1 MAWET
6 EDIIDAGGLYRT
18 SFGKMMDGTVYD
30 DGMLNVH
37 KGVTALGDQYDI
49 GTPAGLE
56 LIQKAVNV
64 GAASAA
70 AGFALTPIVYDPEV
84 IDITRKQ
91 TPLQTIFKKRTNYG
105 KTANY
110 YRLTGRGAAE
120 WGTEDAAL
128 NEADDT
134 REAVSSDIKFLR
146 VTGRVTG
153 VAHASGAHFYNAL
166 QEEVMEKSK
175 SMGMEIENSI
185 INGDTA
191 TTATEPNGLIKLLT
205 ANNTAVGAAITLE
218 DVNDLLDDC
227 FVDLGAINLMI
238 TDAYTL
244 TAIRQQM
251 QDFVRYQDPVK
262 VAWGMDAVAFNS
274 NHGVVPIMASQYMPT
289 GSGSRRVI
297 ACDTQTIEQRVLVDV
312 SYEDLAKT
320 ADSMKFF
327 MKSYRC
333 LIDRFPEGKGQLTGI
348 TE

>member
-6 EDIIDAGGLYRT
+6 EDITDAGGMYRT
-18 SFGKMMDGTVYD
+18 SFGKMLDGTVYD
-30 DGMLNVH
+30 DGMRGIR
-37 KGVTALGDQYDI
+37 KGVAPGGEVYDTA
-49 GTPAGLE
+49 TPDGMVAF
-56 LIQKAVNV
+56 QKAINI
-64 GAASAA
+64 GASSAA
-70 AGFALTPIVYDPEV
+70 AGYALTPIVYDPEV
-84 IDITRKQ
+84 IDITRKM

-110 YRLTGRGAAE
+110 YRLTGRGAAT

-134 REAVSSDIKFLR
+134 REAASSDIKFLR

-153 VAHASGAHFYNAL
+153 VANASGAHFYNAL

-175 SMGMEIENSI
+175 SMAMEVEDSI

-191 TTATEPNGLIKLLT
+191 TTSTEPNGLIKRLT
-205 ANNTAVGAAITLE
+205 ANTTAVSAAVTLE
-218 DVNDLLDDC
+218 DINGLLDDC
-227 FVDLGAINLMI
+227 FVDLGNINLMI

-244 TAIRQQM
+244 TAIREQM

-262 VAWGMDAVAFNS
+262 VGWGMEAVAFNS
-274 NHGVVPIMASQYMPT
+274 NHGLVPIIASQCMPST
-289 GSGSRRVI
+289 SGSRQII
-297 ACDTQTIEQRVLVDV
+297 ACDTNTIEQRVLVDV

-320 ADSMKFF
+320 SDSMKFF

-333 LIDRFPEGKGQLTGI
+333 LIAKFPEGNGQLTGI
-348 TE
+348 TD